1 MQAKILDSNVQ
12 AFISKNLHKDTN
24 DLVLKGIPFEKELHS
39 SIIDQI
45 KSRSKAKIKL
55 PEWYKTEG
63 LYYPPSLNLEQTS
76 SEITAKYK
84 ASLISGK
91 SLIDLT
97 GGLGVDSYYFN
108 EVITKVT
115 HCEINEDLI
124 TIANHNS
131 KILNSNIT
139 FLSGDGIS
147 ILKNLDQQF
156 DWIYMDPSRRSKAQQ
171 KVFLLSDCSPNA
183 KTFKGLF
190 LKYANNVMIKTSPL
204 LDIKKTMDDLEFVSQ
219 VHIVAVNN
227 EVKELLWI
235 LERNASKSPMISCV
249 NITKNGKD
257 YFNFNFIEINKA
269 MPTTSLP
276 LTYLYEPNV
285 AILKSGAFNLVAE
298 KLEVF
303 KLHQHSHLYT
313 SETLIDFPGRCF
325 TVNKVMPFHKKT
337 FAKEGIKKA
346 NITTRNFPMSV
357 HDIRKKLSIKDG
369 GDMYLFFTTLED
381 GQKTIISCSR
391 T

>member
-1 MQAKILDSNVQ
+1 MQSKILEAEIQ
-12 AFISKNLHKDTN
+12 AFIVENLNIDTN
-24 DLVLKGIPFEKELHS
+24 VLVLKGIPFEKELHN
-39 SIIDQI
+39 SILDQI
-45 KSRSKAKIKL
+45 KSRSKAKTKL
-55 PEWYKTEG
+55 PEWFKTEG

-84 ASLISGK
+84 ASLVSGK

-97 GGLGVDSYYFN
+97 GGLGIDSYYFGQ
-108 EVITKVT
+108 VISKVT
-115 HCEINEDLI
+115 HCEINQDLI
-124 TIANHNS
+124 TMAEHNS
-131 KILNSNIT
+131 RVLKSNIT
-139 FLSGDGIS
+139 FKSGDGIS

-156 DWIYMDPSRRSKAQQ
+156 DWIYLDPSRRSEAKQ

-190 LKYANNVMIKTSPL
+190 LKYAKQVMIKTSPL
-204 LDIKKTMDDLEFVSQ
+204 LDIKKTMDDLEFVSEVQ
-219 VHIVAVNN
+219 IVAVNN

-235 LERNASKSPMISCV
+235 LERNTSKSPKISCI
-249 NITKNGKD
+249 NITKKGKEYFD
-257 YFNFNFIEINKA
+257 FNFPEIDQA

-285 AILKSGAFNLVAE
+285 AILKSGAFNLVTE

-313 SETLIDFPGRCF
+313 SDTLIDFPGRCF
-325 TVNKVMPFHKKT
+325 SVNKVMPFHKKT

-357 HDIRKKLSIKDG
+357 HDIRKKLNIKDG

-381 GQKTIISCSR
+381 GQKAIINCSR